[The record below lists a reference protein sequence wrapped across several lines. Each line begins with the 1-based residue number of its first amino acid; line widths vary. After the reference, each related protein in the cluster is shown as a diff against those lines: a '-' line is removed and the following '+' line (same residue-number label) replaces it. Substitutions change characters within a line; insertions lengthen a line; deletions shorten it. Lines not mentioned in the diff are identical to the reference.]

1 MIIVS
6 NSSPLIIFSA
16 IEQLSIIENVFSEV
30 YIPKKVYEE
39 ITIAKKPNASI
50 LAKWSKD
57 KIKTISNNTLVQVL
71 EATIGPGETEA
82 IVLAKE
88 HKINQVLIDDWKARQ
103 MAELLGLKVIGSLGV
118 LLIAKNIGLIS
129 SVKPL
134 LDNMIIAGFY
144 ISNTF
149 YKKILKLAKE

>member
-1 MIIVS
+1 M
-6 NSSPLIIFSA
+6 
-16 IEQLSIIENVFSEV
+16 
-30 YIPKKVYEE
+30 
-39 ITIAKKPNASI
+39 
-50 LAKWSKD
+50 
-57 KIKTISNNTLVQVL
+57 
-71 EATIGPGETEA
+71 
-82 IVLAKE
+82 AKE